1 MAKKRRDGEPPAPP
15 TPAREAVLKH
25 LRTAALTG
33 AGLALACS
41 GGPAKGDSPTTA
53 SDTGRIPPAERPD
66 EPPMVCDPLPPPINC
81 DHPEELGTL
90 QSVVGREAQWV
101 ETEKGLGV
109 RVTVT
114 LWSQRQPGAATFEE
128 GAEVTGGTLL
138 SAEREPER
146 FIAVFVPSETG
157 TTVRLLLHLRCET
170 RTIPLALSV
179 ELPAKGQAGQSMR
192 PEIVA
197 P

>member
-1 MAKKRRDGEPPAPP
+1 MAKKTRDGENPANPSS
-15 TPAREAVLKH
+15 AREAVLKH
-25 LRTAALTG
+25 LRTAALTS

-41 GGPAKGDSPTTA
+41 GGPAKGDGTA
-53 SDTGRIPPAERPD
+53 PAADSGRLPPAERPD

-81 DHPEELGTL
+81 DHPEDLGAL
-90 QSVVGREAQWV
+90 QSVVGREATWV

-109 RVTVT
+109 KVTAT
-114 LWSQRQPGAATFEE
+114 LWSQRQPGVATFEE

-138 SAEREPER
+138 STEREPER
-146 FIAVFVPSETG
+146 FTAVFVPAKAG

-170 RTIPLALSV
+170 QTLPLALSV

-192 PEIVA
+192 PDIVA